1 MSDSDK
7 QMWRTIIILGLIF
20 PMVGGTITFGF
31 NGIILVMLI
40 VWVAAVCFSW
50 AYFQELETN
59 GRKGNKK

>member
-31 NGIILVMLI
+31 NGIVLVLLI
-40 VWVAAVCFSW
+40 IWAAAVFFSW
-50 AYFQELETN
+50 IYFKGLEE
-59 GRKGNKK
+59 NKK

>member
-31 NGIILVMLI
+31 NGIVLVMLI
-40 VWVAAVCFSW
+40 V
-50 AYFQELETN
+50 
-59 GRKGNKK
+59 

>member
-7 QMWRTIIILGLIF
+7 QMWRTIIILGLIV

-31 NGIILVMLI
+31 NGIVLVMLI

-50 AYFQELETN
+50 AYFQELETK

>member
-31 NGIILVMLI
+31 NGIVLVLLI
-40 VWVAAVCFSW
+40 IWAAAVFFSW
-50 AYFQELETN
+50 IYFQKLETKDGN
-59 GRKGNKK
+59 GNKK

>member
-7 QMWRTIIILGLIF
+7 QMWRTIIILGLIL

-31 NGIILVMLI
+31 NGIVLVMLI

-50 AYFQELETN
+50 AYFQELETKD
-59 GRKGNKK
+59 GKGNKK